1 MKTNLLT
8 VIAAF
13 LLAAVTPLAAQEP
26 QGVGTTLPGYPGQV
40 IPYPVSN
47 TIEGKLVLERTY
59 QGDKYTTTE
68 HHYDG
73 LGREVKTVVVAASP
87 AGGNIVTERT
97 LDCMGRDSIA
107 YLPYV
112 PDSIGM
118 TLATA
123 NARCV
128 RFYRQLLDNDP
139 DARFAATRT
148 VYDNTPLNLVKFTD
162 EPGFNHSLASTKGH
176 PIRFDYRLN
185 YHNQISVTP
194 YPSAVP
200 AAAGIGIQPAKTD
213 KVKNYRIADDSML
226 VYKGFYPPSRLL
238 VREKT
243 SQTTD
248 TLSVKVLEYY
258 DQDEHLVAKEVRVN
272 DRSEHFAYYVYDDF
286 GKLRYEI
293 PSIQDK
299 LITTV
304 GARYSPSEL
313 GKYCTYYRYDTR
325 GNEILTLRPGR
336 NRIERVYDCRGRAVL
351 TQDGNQRKS
360 QLWFYVKY
368 DDFDRILETHLLMTP
383 VPASYLQNL
392 FRDKCGAELHKIVE
406 EIYQV
411 DVLLSQV
418 HYDGYEDYD
427 WVSDPAGGMKKSY
440 RPFAIPSSLAFVSVP
455 GVVTADELHANNT
468 GLKTYEKVAVLP
480 DVLTDSTAY
489 IERAFYYDKDGLLV
503 QTVIRNHLGGIN
515 RLSNRYDDAGNQLV
529 SYESRATG
537 PGVSPDILQTRM
549 TYDDFGRV
557 LTEQKRLGNGPIA
570 KVSYRYDALGR
581 VATMIQGAGK
591 INTSYKYDIA
601 GRTTEQQNELFS
613 MTLATDKP
621 TLAGIPKNYAG
632 QIGECSWSF
641 AGDGYFTS
649 YGYRYTPMGQLQDAR
664 TYRNGQLQ
672 VASYA
677 EMDLKYDHN
686 DNILSLTRYG
696 NKRIVNDI
704 QYVYDGNRLIST
716 SDNGRTTTYGYDLNG
731 NVISTTENACSYQY
745 NCLNLVEEVR
755 RNGSVSARYK
765 YLADGTKLEVSD
777 AMGCGFLYFGSLIYS
792 KRGTIYTPESVGFTG
807 GRIVC
812 TSAGSEVLYHVT
824 DYLGSV
830 RVVADQNGR
839 ALEKINYYP
848 FGKRWDAA
856 DLPISGNRYL
866 FNGKEW
872 QATGAVNLLDYGA
885 RMYDPNLGRWFVQDP
900 EYQSSN
906 PYAFCYNNPVRFIDP
921 DGKRIYVWSD
931 EKGKMYEW
939 RQYMGKW
946 GFYDNHNQL
955 YDGYEEKFQRIG
967 EALMTLIINGGTG
980 AQLVME
986 IVAKV
991 EYRFYIRIA
1000 NESSFF
1006 PETAYKYIIE
1016 WLDMPNNDIYTATT
1030 ENFHDTYIPF
1040 IALAHE
1046 LVHAH
1051 NIINNKY
1058 NKGKWHDGTSL
1069 DEIQATH
1076 VENIIRAEFNLPL
1089 RTYYETPTTYIRLL
1103 DTQGRSL
1110 YYNMKGETKFRRIPD
1125 RQQTERYQ
1133 YYKGL

>member
-1 MKTNLLT
+1 
-8 VIAAF
+8 
-13 LLAAVTPLAAQEP
+13 
-26 QGVGTTLPGYPGQV
+26 
-40 IPYPVSN
+40 
-47 TIEGKLVLERTY
+47 
-59 QGDKYTTTE
+59 
-68 HHYDG
+68 
-73 LGREVKTVVVAASP
+73 
-87 AGGNIVTERT
+87 
-97 LDCMGRDSIA
+97 
-107 YLPYV
+107 
-112 PDSIGM
+112 
-118 TLATA
+118 
-123 NARCV
+123 
-128 RFYRQLLDNDP
+128 
-139 DARFAATRT
+139 
-148 VYDNTPLNLVKFTD
+148 
-162 EPGFNHSLASTKGH
+162 
-176 PIRFDYRLN
+176 
-185 YHNQISVTP
+185 
-194 YPSAVP
+194 
-200 AAAGIGIQPAKTD
+200 
-213 KVKNYRIADDSML
+213 
-226 VYKGFYPPSRLL
+226 
-238 VREKT
+238 
-243 SQTTD
+243 
-248 TLSVKVLEYY
+248 
-258 DQDEHLVAKEVRVN
+258 
-272 DRSEHFAYYVYDDF
+272 
-286 GKLRYEI
+286 
-293 PSIQDK
+293 
-299 LITTV
+299 
-304 GARYSPSEL
+304 
-313 GKYCTYYRYDTR
+313 
-325 GNEILTLRPGR
+325 
-336 NRIERVYDCRGRAVL
+336 
-351 TQDGNQRKS
+351 
-360 QLWFYVKY
+360 
-368 DDFDRILETHLLMTP
+368 
-383 VPASYLQNL
+383 
-392 FRDKCGAELHKIVE
+392 
-406 EIYQV
+406 
-411 DVLLSQV
+411 
-418 HYDGYEDYD
+418 
-427 WVSDPAGGMKKSY
+427 MKKSY
-440 RPFAIPSSLAFVSVP
+440 RPFAIPSSLAFVSVS

-515 RLSNRYDDAGNQLV
+515 RLSNRYDDAGNQLI

-581 VATMIQGAGK
+581 VSTMIQGAGK

-601 GRTTEQQNELFS
+601 GRTTEQQNELFR

-716 SDNGRTTTYGYDLNG
+716 TDNGRTTTYGYDLNG
-731 NVISTTENACSYQY
+731 NVISTPENACSYGY
-745 NCLNLVEEVR
+745 NYLNLVEEVR

-792 KRGTIYTPESVGFTG
+792 KRGTIYAPESVGFTG

-885 RMYDPNLGRWFVQDP
+885 RMYDANLGRWFVQDP
-900 EYQSSN
+900 EYQSAN

-921 DGKRIYVWSD
+921 DGRKIKVWAAD
-931 EKGKMYEW
+931 KGRYYEW
-939 RQYMGKW
+939 RVVNNKW
-946 GFYDNHNQL
+946 GFYDSRDQL
-955 YDGYEEKFQRIG
+955 YDGNDPNILQLDVQLKR
-967 EALMTLIINGGTG
+967 LIEGGFNGC
-980 AQLVME
+980 L
-986 IVAKV
+986 
-991 EYRFYIRIA
+991 
-1000 NESSFF
+1000 
-1006 PETAYKYIIE
+1006 
-1016 WLDMPNNDIYTATT
+1016 LYTS
-1030 ENFHDTYIPF
+1030 P
-1040 IALAHE
+1040 
-1046 LVHAH
+1046 
-1051 NIINNKY
+1051 
-1058 NKGKWHDGTSL
+1058 SP
-1069 DEIQATH
+1069 
-1076 VENIIRAEFNLPL
+1076 R
-1089 RTYYETPTTYIRLL
+1089 
-1103 DTQGRSL
+1103 
-1110 YYNMKGETKFRRIPD
+1110 D
-1125 RQQTERYQ
+1125 R
-1133 YYKGL
+1133 G

>member
-1 MKTNLLT
+1 
-8 VIAAF
+8 
-13 LLAAVTPLAAQEP
+13 
-26 QGVGTTLPGYPGQV
+26 
-40 IPYPVSN
+40 
-47 TIEGKLVLERTY
+47 
-59 QGDKYTTTE
+59 
-68 HHYDG
+68 
-73 LGREVKTVVVAASP
+73 
-87 AGGNIVTERT
+87 
-97 LDCMGRDSIA
+97 
-107 YLPYV
+107 
-112 PDSIGM
+112 
-118 TLATA
+118 
-123 NARCV
+123 
-128 RFYRQLLDNDP
+128 
-139 DARFAATRT
+139 
-148 VYDNTPLNLVKFTD
+148 
-162 EPGFNHSLASTKGH
+162 
-176 PIRFDYRLN
+176 
-185 YHNQISVTP
+185 
-194 YPSAVP
+194 
-200 AAAGIGIQPAKTD
+200 
-213 KVKNYRIADDSML
+213 
-226 VYKGFYPPSRLL
+226 
-238 VREKT
+238 
-243 SQTTD
+243 
-248 TLSVKVLEYY
+248 
-258 DQDEHLVAKEVRVN
+258 
-272 DRSEHFAYYVYDDF
+272 
-286 GKLRYEI
+286 
-293 PSIQDK
+293 
-299 LITTV
+299 
-304 GARYSPSEL
+304 
-313 GKYCTYYRYDTR
+313 
-325 GNEILTLRPGR
+325 
-336 NRIERVYDCRGRAVL
+336 
-351 TQDGNQRKS
+351 
-360 QLWFYVKY
+360 
-368 DDFDRILETHLLMTP
+368 
-383 VPASYLQNL
+383 
-392 FRDKCGAELHKIVE
+392 
-406 EIYQV
+406 
-411 DVLLSQV
+411 
-418 HYDGYEDYD
+418 
-427 WVSDPAGGMKKSY
+427 MKKSY
-440 RPFAIPSSLAFVSVP
+440 RPFAIPSSLAFVSVS

-515 RLSNRYDDAGNQLV
+515 RLSNRYDDAGNQLI

-581 VATMIQGAGK
+581 VSTMIQGAGK

-601 GRTTEQQNELFS
+601 GRTTEQQNELFR

-716 SDNGRTTTYGYDLNG
+716 TDNGRTTTYGYDLNG
-731 NVISTTENACSYQY
+731 NVISTPENACSYGY
-745 NCLNLVEEVR
+745 NYLNLVEEVR

-830 RVVADQNGR
+830 RVVADQDGR

-900 EYQSSN
+900 EYQSAN

-921 DGKRIYVWSD
+921 DGRKIKVWAAD
-931 EKGKMYEW
+931 KGRYYEW
-939 RQYMGKW
+939 RVVNNKW
-946 GFYDNHNQL
+946 GFYDSRDQL
-955 YDGYEEKFQRIG
+955 YDGNDPNILQLDVQLKRLIEGGFNGFMLVFQVAAAEQEILIKFSRKISNFDPKNQIITWMPALFPKNNIIALTQNGEE
-967 EALMTLIINGGTG
+967 N
-980 AQLVME
+980 
-986 IVAKV
+986 
-991 EYRFYIRIA
+991 
-1000 NESSFF
+1000 
-1006 PETAYKYIIE
+1006 
-1016 WLDMPNNDIYTATT
+1016 
-1030 ENFHDTYIPF
+1030 YIPF
-1040 IALAHE
+1040 IGLAHE
-1046 LVHAH
+1046 LAHALSVIKGTY
-1051 NIINNKY
+1051 NEKEWCIGIQDNGTKIIATY
-1058 NKGKWHDGTSL
+1058 
-1069 DEIQATH
+1069 DEIISTH
-1076 VENIIRAEFNLPL
+1076 WENKVRAEHNLPL
-1089 RTYYETPTTYIRLL
+1089 RTHYFYETGNATLLL
-1103 DTQGRSL
+1103 DTSGRSL
-1110 YYNMKGETKFRRIPD
+1110 YMDCFEDTNFQPIILDYWRYN
-1125 RQQTERYQ
+1125 Y
-1133 YYKGL
+1133 

>member
-1 MKTNLLT
+1 
-8 VIAAF
+8 
-13 LLAAVTPLAAQEP
+13 
-26 QGVGTTLPGYPGQV
+26 
-40 IPYPVSN
+40 
-47 TIEGKLVLERTY
+47 
-59 QGDKYTTTE
+59 
-68 HHYDG
+68 
-73 LGREVKTVVVAASP
+73 
-87 AGGNIVTERT
+87 
-97 LDCMGRDSIA
+97 
-107 YLPYV
+107 
-112 PDSIGM
+112 
-118 TLATA
+118 
-123 NARCV
+123 
-128 RFYRQLLDNDP
+128 
-139 DARFAATRT
+139 
-148 VYDNTPLNLVKFTD
+148 
-162 EPGFNHSLASTKGH
+162 
-176 PIRFDYRLN
+176 
-185 YHNQISVTP
+185 
-194 YPSAVP
+194 
-200 AAAGIGIQPAKTD
+200 
-213 KVKNYRIADDSML
+213 
-226 VYKGFYPPSRLL
+226 
-238 VREKT
+238 
-243 SQTTD
+243 
-248 TLSVKVLEYY
+248 
-258 DQDEHLVAKEVRVN
+258 
-272 DRSEHFAYYVYDDF
+272 
-286 GKLRYEI
+286 
-293 PSIQDK
+293 
-299 LITTV
+299 
-304 GARYSPSEL
+304 
-313 GKYCTYYRYDTR
+313 
-325 GNEILTLRPGR
+325 
-336 NRIERVYDCRGRAVL
+336 
-351 TQDGNQRKS
+351 
-360 QLWFYVKY
+360 
-368 DDFDRILETHLLMTP
+368 
-383 VPASYLQNL
+383 
-392 FRDKCGAELHKIVE
+392 
-406 EIYQV
+406 
-411 DVLLSQV
+411 
-418 HYDGYEDYD
+418 
-427 WVSDPAGGMKKSY
+427 MKKSY
-440 RPFAIPSSLAFVSVP
+440 RPFAIPSSLAFVSVS

-515 RLSNRYDDAGNQLV
+515 RLSNRYDDAGNQLI

-581 VATMIQGAGK
+581 VSTMIQGAGK

-601 GRTTEQQNELFS
+601 GRTTEQQNELFR

-716 SDNGRTTTYGYDLNG
+716 TDNGRTTTYGYDLNG
-731 NVISTTENACSYQY
+731 NVISTPENACSYGY
-745 NCLNLVEEVR
+745 NYLNLVEEVR

-792 KRGTIYTPESVGFTG
+792 KRGTIYAPESVGFTG

-830 RVVADQNGR
+830 RVVADQDGR

-900 EYQSSN
+900 EYQSAN

-921 DGKRIYVWSD
+921 DGKRILVWSD
-931 EKGKMYEW
+931 DEKKWYEW
-939 RQYMGKW
+939 RQYFGKW
-946 GFYDNHNQL
+946 GFYDSHNNL
-955 YDGYEEKFQRIG
+955 YKGNEEKFQ
-967 EALMTLIINGGTG
+967 
-980 AQLVME
+980 
-986 IVAKV
+986 K
-991 EYRFYIRIA
+991 
-1000 NESSFF
+1000 
-1006 PETAYKYIIE
+1006 
-1016 WLDMPNNDIYTATT
+1016 
-1030 ENFHDTYIPF
+1030 
-1040 IALAHE
+1040 
-1046 LVHAH
+1046 
-1051 NIINNKY
+1051 
-1058 NKGKWHDGTSL
+1058 
-1069 DEIQATH
+1069 
-1076 VENIIRAEFNLPL
+1076 
-1089 RTYYETPTTYIRLL
+1089 
-1103 DTQGRSL
+1103 
-1110 YYNMKGETKFRRIPD
+1110 
-1125 RQQTERYQ
+1125 
-1133 YYKGL
+1133 

>member
-26 QGVGTTLPGYPGQV
+26 QGVGMTLPGYPGQV

-87 AGGNIVTERT
+87 GGGNIVTERS

-123 NARCV
+123 GARCV

-148 VYDNTPLNLVKFTD
+148 VYDNTPLDLVKFTD
-162 EPGFNHSLASTKGH
+162 EPGFNHSLASASGH

-194 YPSAVP
+194 YPSVAP

-226 VYKGFYPPSRLL
+226 VYKGVYPPSRLL

-248 TLSVKVLEYY
+248 TLRVRVLEYY

-313 GKYCTYYRYDTR
+313 GKYCTFYRYDTR
-325 GNEILTLRPGR
+325 GNEILTIRPGR
-336 NRIERVYDCRGRAVL
+336 DRIERIYDCRGRAVL

-360 QLWFYVKY
+360 RLWFYVKY

-383 VPASYLQNL
+383 APTSYLQTL
-392 FRDKCGAELHKIVE
+392 FWDKCGAELHKIVE
-406 EIYQV
+406 ELYQV
-411 DVLLSQV
+411 DVLLSQI

-440 RPFAIPSSLAFVSVP
+440 RPFAIPSSLAFVSVS

-480 DVLTDSTAY
+480 DALTDTAAY

-503 QTVIRNHLGGIN
+503 QTVVRNHLGGIN
-515 RLSNRYDDAGNQLV
+515 RLSSKYDQAGNEL
-529 SYESRATG
+529 SRHESRTTG
-537 PGVSPDILQTRM
+537 PEAAPTVVQTRRS
-549 TYDDFGRV
+549 YDDFER
-557 LTEQKRLGNGPIA
+557 LLFEQTRLGNGPIA
-570 KVSYRYDALGR
+570 SVRYRYDALGR
-581 VATMIQGAGK
+581 IERMIQGSGK
-591 INTSYKYDIA
+591 INTSYAYDVA
-601 GRTTEQQNELFS
+601 GRMISQQNELFR
-613 MTLATDKP
+613 MALATDKP
-621 TLAGIPKNYAG
+621 SLPGAQKHYSG
-632 QIGECSWSF
+632 QIAQCLWTHT
-641 AGDGYFTS
+641 GDSYVSGYA
-649 YGYRYTPMGQLQDAR
+649 YRYTPLGQLQDAR
-664 TYRNGQLQ
+664 HYRNGQVQ
-672 VASYA
+672 VATFAETGLSY
-677 EMDLKYDHN
+677 DDN

-696 NKRIVNDI
+696 NKRVDNAIR
-704 QYVYDGNRLIST
+704 YRYDGNRLVAT
-716 SDNGRTTTYGYDLNG
+716 TDNGRTTTYGYDLNG
-731 NVISTTENACSYQY
+731 NVISTSETACTYRY
-745 NCLNLVEEVR
+745 NYLNLVEEVR
-755 RNGSVSARYK
+755 HNGTLAARYK

-777 AMGCGFLYFGSLIYS
+777 ALGGGYLYFGSLIYH
-792 KRGTIYTPESVGFTG
+792 KLGDRYEPESVGFSG
-807 GRIVC
+807 GRIVG
-812 TSAGSEVLYHVT
+812 TSTGSQVRYHVT

-830 RVVADQNGR
+830 RVVADADGKR
-839 ALEKINYYP
+839 LEKCDYYP
-848 FGKRWDAA
+848 FGKRIVEVGQPLA
-856 DLPISGNRYL
+856 SNRYL

-872 QATGAVNLLDYGA
+872 QATGGVNLLDYGA
-885 RMYDPNLGRWFVQDP
+885 RMYDPNLGRWFGQDP
-900 EYQSSN
+900 IYQMQN
-906 PYAFCYNNPVRFIDP
+906 PYIFCFNNPVNCIDP
-921 DGKRIYVWSD
+921 NGLYSQSASDSNNDESLIGIILQILKDILDGKLGPEPPEAITETYDKHDQKTENEIEEERSNTSRNLNLKKKRLNEKLPHKFYNIKEAFDYMWRASHKYV
-931 EKGKMYEW
+931 
-939 RQYMGKW
+939 
-946 GFYDNHNQL
+946 
-955 YDGYEEKFQRIG
+955 
-967 EALMTLIINGGTG
+967 NGD
-980 AQLVME
+980 
-986 IVAKV
+986 
-991 EYRFYIRIA
+991 YY
-1000 NESSFF
+1000 
-1006 PETAYKYIIE
+1006 AYKEHAAYIFTDGSVMLLPVYKNTPTQSHTFSIE
-1016 WLDMPNNDIYTATT
+1016 WLTFNHSKYSIMDGLGFKGTVNGYAHTHPGSTYMKVSNPDMIFMRQHPGMNFFTIANGGIVYRVW
-1030 ENFHDTYIPF
+1030 ENGFYKP
-1040 IALAHE
+1040 
-1046 LVHAH
+1046 
-1051 NIINNKY
+1051 IIK
-1058 NKGKWHDGTSL
+1058 L
-1069 DEIQATH
+1069 
-1076 VENIIRAEFNLPL
+1076 
-1089 RTYYETPTTYIRLL
+1089 
-1103 DTQGRSL
+1103 
-1110 YYNMKGETKFRRIPD
+1110 
-1125 RQQTERYQ
+1125 
-1133 YYKGL
+1133 